1 MIERRKFIRL
11 QAPIGLTYR
20 KAGSQKRDRATL
32 ISLLKNIGGG
42 GVRFIARE
50 DLAEGDILDLEIEI
64 PNTEHAIKA
73 EGEVVWFS
81 HTQEKDRDVREA
93 GIRFQSIHPKDLQ
106 RILDYVHTTGIR

>member
-50 DLAEGDILDLEIEI
+50 DLTEGDILELEIEI
-64 PNTEHAIKA
+64 PNTDNAIRA

-93 GIRFQSIHPKDLQ
+93 GIRFRSIQPKDLQ
-106 RILDYVHTTGIR
+106 RILDYVHTTGIG